1 VAEKASTSEPLV
13 VLGRVFEYCRWLV
26 HFTLTI
32 PLRQYDSFIEK
43 LDPSSPAFNILA
55 TGCHNRKAMRGGY
68 FEDTVKILCV
78 KEEAVLILQLA
89 EKLCPEIISSISRDW
104 SE

>member
-1 VAEKASTSEPLV
+1 

>member
-1 VAEKASTSEPLV
+1 M
-13 VLGRVFEYCRWLV
+13 

-32 PLRQYDSFIEK
+32 PALQYDSFIEK
-43 LDPSSPAFNILA
+43 LDPSSHGFNILA
-55 TGCHNRKAMRGGY
+55 TACHNRKAMRGGY
-68 FEDTVKILCV
+68 FEHTMKILCV
-78 KEEAVLILQLA
+78 KEEVVLILQLA

>member
-1 VAEKASTSEPLV
+1 M
-13 VLGRVFEYCRWLV
+13 

-32 PLRQYDSFIEK
+32 PVRQYDSFIEK

-55 TGCHNRKAMRGGY
+55 TGRHNRKALRGY
-68 FEDTVKILCV
+68 FENTMKILCV
-78 KEEAVLILQLA
+78 KEAAVLILQLA